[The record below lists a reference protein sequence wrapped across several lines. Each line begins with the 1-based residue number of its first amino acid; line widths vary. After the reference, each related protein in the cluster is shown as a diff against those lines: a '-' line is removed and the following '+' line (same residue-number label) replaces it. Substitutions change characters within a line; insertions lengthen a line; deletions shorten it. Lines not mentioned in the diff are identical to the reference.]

1 MEKPKKVNWAAN
13 ALLMIA
19 DTYDYLVEQTG
30 EDFADR
36 FTGELLE
43 FGERLSIKS
52 EQFPYCRNKKLQ
64 EKAYRSA
71 LFRKKYMIIYST
83 SIDQVDI
90 LAVIHSSRNPK
101 DYENL

>member
-1 MEKPKKVNWAAN
+1 MEKPKKVNWSAT

-30 EDFADR
+30 EYFADK
-36 FTGELLE
+36 FTQELLE

-52 EQFPYCRNKKLQ
+52 EQFSYCRNPKLQ
-64 EKAYRSA
+64 AKGYRSA
-71 LFRKKYMIIYST
+71 LFRKKYMVIYQT
-83 SIDQVDI
+83 SETQVDI
-90 LAVIHSSRNPK
+90 LGVVHSRRNPK